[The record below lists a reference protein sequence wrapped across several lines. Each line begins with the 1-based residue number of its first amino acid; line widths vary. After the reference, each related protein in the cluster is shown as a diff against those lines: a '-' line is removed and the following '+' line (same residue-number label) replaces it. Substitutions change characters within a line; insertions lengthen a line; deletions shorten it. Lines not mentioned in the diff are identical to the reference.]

1 MQLYIIRH
9 AQSINNAI
17 GQGESEHSSDSELT
31 AVGRRQAELL
41 ADFLAQTGEGR
52 RNGGR
57 FGLTHLYTSL
67 MMRAVATADVIASA
81 VSLPAVAW
89 AEIHE
94 IGGLFSRS
102 GERGGLP
109 GPNRAGFAKRF
120 PDLVL
125 PDWLGEQ
132 GWWNRPF
139 EENPTLVLERAEGF
153 VDRLMDE
160 HGGTDDRVA
169 VVTHGGFFRALR
181 RILLGV
187 PEGSPPF
194 GHPDEP
200 RPKIYNTSL
209 SRIDFVTKERSA
221 AGLVFLNC
229 VDHLSADLLT

>member
-17 GQGESEHSSDSELT
+17 GQGESEQSSDSELT

-41 ADFLAQTGEGR
+41 AGFLAQTGEGR

-57 FGLTHLYTSL
+57 FGLTHLYTSM
-67 MMRAVATADVIASA
+67 MMRAASTADVIASA

-94 IGGLFSRS
+94 IGGLYSRS
-102 GERGGLP
+102 GERGSLS
-109 GPNRAGFAKRF
+109 GPNRADFAKRF

-125 PDWLGEQ
+125 PDWLGER

-139 EENPTLVLERAEGF
+139 EGDAATVLERAEGV

-169 VVTHGGFFRALR
+169 AVTHGGFFRALR
-181 RILLGV
+181 RILLEV
-187 PEGSPPF
+187 PEGSPAF
-194 GHPDEP
+194 GHPDED
-200 RPKIYNTSL
+200 RPKIYNTSI
-209 SRIDFVTKERSA
+209 SRIDFDTNKRSA
-221 AGLVFLNC
+221 ARLAYLNS
-229 VDHLSADLLT
+229 VDHLPEDLLT